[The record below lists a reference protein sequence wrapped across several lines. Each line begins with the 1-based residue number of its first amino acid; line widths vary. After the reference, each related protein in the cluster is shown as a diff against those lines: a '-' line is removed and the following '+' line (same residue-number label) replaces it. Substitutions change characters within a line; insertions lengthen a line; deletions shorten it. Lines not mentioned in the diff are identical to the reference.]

1 MWREYASSSLKHN
14 RSAGLSIT
22 IAALIAALL
31 LSLLCGLF
39 YNAWKYEVERVQ
51 LEEGNW
57 HSRILGELS
66 EADLETIR
74 NYANVQDV
82 VRNERGDTGI
92 NPTVDIIFRRK
103 SAVFSDMPKIASQ
116 LGIPQERVQY
126 HYELL
131 ALYLIRDAS
140 DPAPRLL
147 FPVFLLITLAASFSL
162 ILIIHNAFAV
172 SMQARVHQFGILSSV
187 GATPKQIRTGLLQEA
202 AVLCIG
208 PVLIGNL
215 LGVAGSAGITALSNT
230 ALGNAET
237 GRHTAVFGYHPLVLL
252 LTVSVTVLTIW
263 ISAWLPARKLS
274 RLTPL
279 QAIQNT
285 GELQLRRKKNSR
297 LLSLLF
303 GVEGELAG
311 NALKAQKKAL
321 RTASLSLLL
330 SFLAFAI
337 MQCVFTLSQIST
349 RETYFERYKDVWDV
363 MATLPETEIGQFD
376 GAEDIRE
383 LDGVESAIVYQ
394 RTAAKGLIA
403 DEQLSDEMQALGGFS
418 GAPAGSVTPVDSGWL
433 VNAPV
438 VVLDDDSFTA
448 YCRQIGVA
456 PSLDGAVVLNQI
468 RDASNP
474 DFRHPTFLAYMREDS
489 AASTILQQSGSDA
502 ESVEIPVLA
511 YTQEV
516 PPLREEYAKE
526 DYYELVHFV
535 PVSLWSAIQDQVGG
549 VLEDCAIC
557 IRGREGVSLE
567 ELNAIQH
574 AVAELLQGKYPAE
587 LENRIQE
594 QITNDT
600 QIQGM
605 KTVFG
610 GFCVLLALIGVG
622 NVFSNTLGFV
632 RQRRREFA
640 RYMSVGLTPRE
651 LQKMFCTEAM
661 VLAGKPILISLL
673 ITVPLVGV
681 MIQSSYMDVGTF
693 LGEAPLLPIGLFLLA
708 IAGSVALAYGLAWRQ
723 VRKISLSE
731 VLWEDSLL

>member
-1 MWREYASSSLKHN
+1 MWREYASSSMKNN

-31 LSLLCGLF
+31 LSLLCGIF

-57 HSRILGELS
+57 HSRIIGELS
-66 EADLETIR
+66 ETDLETIR
-74 NYANVQDV
+74 NYANVQKV
-82 VRNERGDTGI
+82 SVHASGDKGTG
-92 NPTVDIIFRRK
+92 PTVDIIFRRK
-103 SAVFSDMPKIASQ
+103 SAAFSDMPKMAAQ

-131 ALYLIRDAS
+131 ALYLIRDAG
-140 DPAPRLL
+140 DTAPRLL
-147 FPVFLLITLAASFSL
+147 FPVFLLITVAASFSL

-172 SMQARVHQFGILSSV
+172 SMQARVHQFGILSSI
-187 GATPKQIRTGLLQEA
+187 GATPKQIWTGLLQEA

-208 PVLIGNL
+208 PVFVGNL
-215 LGVAGSAGITALSNT
+215 LGIAGSAGITVLSNT

-252 LTVSVTVLTIW
+252 LTVLVTILTIW
-263 ISAWLPARKLS
+263 VSAWLPARKLS

-285 GELQLRRKKNSR
+285 GELQLKRKKNSR

-330 SFLAFAI
+330 SFLAFVL

-349 RETYFERYKDVWDV
+349 RETYFERYQDVWDV
-363 MATLPETEIGQFD
+363 MVTLPETEIGQFAD
-376 GAEDIRE
+376 TETFRGLA
-383 LDGVESAIVYQ
+383 GVESAIVYQ
-394 RTAAKGLIA
+394 RTAAKCLIP
-403 DEQLSDEMQALGGFS
+403 DEQLSGEMQAMGGFS
-418 GAPAGSVTPVDSGWL
+418 GAAAEYVVPVNSGWL
-433 VNAPV
+433 VNAPI
-438 VVLDDDSFTA
+438 VVLDDDSFSA
-448 YCRQIGVA
+448 YCRQIGIT

-468 RDASNP
+468 RDVSNP
-474 DFRHPTFLAYMREDS
+474 DFRHPVFLPYLKENS
-489 AASTILQQSGSDA
+489 GVTVLQQSAGASEMA
-502 ESVEIPVLA
+502 EIPVLA

-535 PVSLWSAIQDQVGG
+535 PMSLWSAIQGQVGG
-549 VLEDCAIC
+549 APEDCAIC
-557 IRGREGVSLE
+557 IRGGEGVSLE

-594 QITNDT
+594 QRTNDT

-605 KTVFG
+605 RTVFG
-610 GFCVLLALIGVG
+610 GFCVLLALIGIG

-651 LQKMFCTEAM
+651 LKKMFCTEAM
-661 VLAGKPILISLL
+661 VLAGKPILISLVV
-673 ITVPLVGV
+673 TVPLVGV
-681 MIQSSYMDVGTF
+681 LIQSSYMDVGTF
-693 LGEAPLLPIGLFLLA
+693 LGEAPLLPIGLLLLA

-723 VRKISLSE
+723 VSKISLPE
-731 VLWEDSLL
+731 VLRDDSLL

>member
-1 MWREYASSSLKHN
+1 MWRDYTSSSLKHN

-31 LSLLCGLF
+31 LSLLCGLL
-39 YNAWKYEVERVQ
+39 YNLWKYEVERIT

-57 HSRILGELS
+57 HSRITGELS
-66 EADLETIR
+66 EAELETIR
-74 NYANVQDV
+74 NYANVREVAVHAPEDK
-82 VRNERGDTGI
+82 GTG
-92 NPTVDIIFRRK
+92 PAVDIVFHRK
-103 SAVFSDMPKIASQ
+103 SAVFSDMLRIAEQ
-116 LGIPQERVQY
+116 LGICQERVQY
-126 HYELL
+126 HYALL

-147 FPVFLLITLAASFSL
+147 FPVFLLITIVASFSL

-187 GATPKQIRTGLLQEA
+187 GATPRQIRAGLLQEA
-202 AVLCIG
+202 AVLSAG

-215 LGVAGSAGITALSNT
+215 LGIAGSAGITILSNT

-237 GRHTAVFGYHPLVLL
+237 GRHVAVFGYHPAVLL
-252 LTVSVTVLTIW
+252 LTVLVTAFTIW

-285 GELQLRRKKNSR
+285 GELQLSRKKNPR

-311 NALKAQKKAL
+311 NALKAQKKSL

-330 SFLAFAI
+330 SFLAFSL

-349 RETYFERYKDVWDV
+349 RETYFARYQDVWDIQT
-363 MATLPETEIGQFD
+363 TLRGVAIEEFHV
-376 GAEDIRE
+376 AEAIRA
-383 LDGVESAIVYQ
+383 LDGVESAIAYQ
-394 RTAAKGLIA
+394 RGMARCLIPEEA
-403 DEQLSDEMQALGGFS
+403 LSDEMLALGGFH
-418 GAPAGSVTPVDSGWL
+418 GASAEEAIPADDGWL
-433 VNAPV
+433 VHAPI
-438 VVLDDDSFTA
+438 VVLDDASFSA
-448 YCRQIGVA
+448 YCRQIGVE
-456 PSLDGAVVLNQI
+456 PRLDGAVVLNQI
-468 RDASNP
+468 RDITNP
-474 DFRHPTFLAYMREDS
+474 DFRHPVFLPYLKGS
-489 AASTILQQSGSDA
+489 SGVSVLQQSGGASERA
-502 ESVEIPVLA
+502 EIPVLA
-511 YTQEV
+511 YTREV
-516 PPLREEYAKE
+516 PSLREEYAKE

-535 PVSLWSAIQDQVGG
+535 PASLWSTIKGRLGG
-549 VLEDCAIC
+549 ALEDCAIC

-567 ELNAIQH
+567 ELNAIQN
-574 AVAELLQGKYPAE
+574 AVAGLLQGRYTAE

-594 QITNDT
+594 QQTNDT

-610 GFCVLLALIGVG
+610 GFCVLLALIGIG

-640 RYMSVGLTPRE
+640 RYLSVGLTPGE
-651 LQKMFCTEAM
+651 LQKMFCTEAIA
-661 VLAGKPILISLL
+661 LAGKPILISLL
-673 ITVPLVGV
+673 IIVPLVGV

-693 LGEAPLLPIGLFLLA
+693 LREAPLCPIGLFLLA
-708 IAGSVALAYGLAWRQ
+708 IVGSVALAYRLAWGQ
-723 VRKISLSE
+723 VSKISLAE
-731 VLWEDSLL
+731 VLRDDSML